1 MPRGRRKNW
10 PLLTFRE
17 AVGGIF
23 TAMNSERSLI
33 RRFVRD
39 ERGITSIEYALIASI
54 ISICAV
60 ASVGVIGTR
69 VNGMFN
75 RILPGLN

>member
-1 MPRGRRKNW
+1 
-10 PLLTFRE
+10 
-17 AVGGIF
+17 
-23 TAMNSERSLI
+23 MNGEGSLI
-33 RRFVRD
+33 RRFLLD

-60 ASVGVIGTR
+60 ASLGVIGTK

-75 RILPGLN
+75 GILPGLN

>member
-1 MPRGRRKNW
+1 M
-10 PLLTFRE
+10 LTFPE
-17 AVGGIF
+17 VVAGIF
-23 TAMNSERSLI
+23 LAMNGEGSLI
-33 RRFVRD
+33 RRFLRD

-60 ASVGVIGTR
+60 ASLGVIGTR

-75 RILPGLN
+75 GILPGLN